1 MAATF
6 ATIEAGGAEGS
17 RHRPA
22 GRSCRGSRSSSPLT
36 LGTTTDAA
44 GVVTEVA
51 IRYGV
56 FINSI
61 ITFVIVSLVVF
72 IITRSVIREVEAA
85 PVKDCP
91 FCRTDNVVDATKCR
105 ACASEI

>member
-1 MAATF
+1 M
-6 ATIEAGGAEGS
+6 TI
-17 RHRPA
+17 
-22 GRSCRGSRSSSPLT
+22 T

-51 IRYGV
+51 IRYEV

-61 ITFVIVSLVVF
+61 ITFVIVALVVF
-72 IITRSVIREVEAA
+72 IITRSFIREAEAA

-91 FCRTDNVVDATKCR
+91 F
-105 ACASEI
+105 